1 MSAARL
7 TPESIQAA
15 RNWFAAN
22 ALACIAEVKEG
33 RVVVNDP
40 ERYFADCRARHD
52 AVLRGESDHT
62 FALLQ
67 RAHYLQTGE
76 MRPLLP

>member
-1 MSAARL
+1 MNRVTL

-33 RVVVNDP
+33 RVRVNDS
-40 ERYFADCRARHD
+40 EAYFAQCRARHD

-67 RAHYLQTGE
+67 RAHFIQTGE
-76 MRPLLP
+76 MRALLP

>member
-1 MSAARL
+1 MSAVRL

-15 RNWFAAN
+15 RQWFAAN

-33 RVVVNDP
+33 RVKVNDP
-40 ERYFADCRARHD
+40 ESYFAQCRARHD

-67 RAHYLQTGE
+67 RAHYIQTGE

>member
-1 MSAARL
+1 MTRTTI

-33 RVVVNDP
+33 RVKVNDP
-40 ERYFADCRARHD
+40 ERYFEECRERHD

-67 RAHYLQTGE
+67 RAHYIQTGE

>member
-1 MSAARL
+1 MSRVTI

-15 RNWFAAN
+15 RQWFAAN

-33 RVVVNDP
+33 RVTVNDP
-40 ERYFADCRARHD
+40 EAYFADCRARHD
-52 AVLRGESDHT
+52 AVLRGESDRT

-67 RAHYLQTGE
+67 RAHYIQTGIC
-76 MRPLLP
+76 PALLP